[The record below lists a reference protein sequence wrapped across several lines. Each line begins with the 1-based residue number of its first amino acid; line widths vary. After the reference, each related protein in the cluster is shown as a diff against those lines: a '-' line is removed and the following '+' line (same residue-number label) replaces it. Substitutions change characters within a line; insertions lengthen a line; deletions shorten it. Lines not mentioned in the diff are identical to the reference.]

1 MSDIV
6 DLFERAV
13 REFDTRVQQIK
24 DDEWDNPTPCS
35 DWSVRD
41 LVNHLVYEDRWAPP
55 LLEGQTIE
63 QVGDK
68 FEGDLLGDAPKEMWD
83 EARDECLKAARRE
96 GAMEDTVH
104 LSFADVPGSEYIIQ
118 LLNDHVIH
126 AWDLARGI
134 GADDKLDSDLVE
146 MLYEGGKEREEEIRA
161 SGAFGE
167 KVEPPPDADTQTKLL
182 AIMGRKA

>member
-1 MSDIV
+1 MSGFV

-13 REFDTRVQQIK
+13 QEFDTRVQQIK
-24 DDEWDNPTPCS
+24 DDQWENPTPCS
-35 DWSVRD
+35 DWNVRV

-68 FEGDLLGDAPKEMWD
+68 FEGDLLGDAPKAMWD
-83 EARDECLKAARRE
+83 EASDECLKAARRE

-146 MLYEGGKEREEEIRA
+146 MLYEGGKQREDEIKA
-161 SGAFGE
+161 SGLFGE
-167 KVEPPPDADTQTKLL
+167 KIEPAPDADMQTKLL
-182 AIMGRKA
+182 NLMGRTP